1 MGFRQGLDKT
11 ESSVMEKDTLK
22 KYRLAGYGFLG
33 LNLIYIAIFFVFIPP
48 FFIDLAKGVLYAISF
63 VVLFGALAV
72 FVSMGYRKLAIV
84 LAAIYALRSA
94 FSIYTLVMGE
104 AFAAVPFVLPCL
116 LLTFYLLGRAAW
128 NWP

>member
-1 MGFRQGLDKT
+1 
-11 ESSVMEKDTLK
+11 MEKDVLK

-84 LAAIYALRSA
+84 LAAIYALRAA

-116 LLTFYLLGRAAW
+116 LLIFYLLGRAAW